1 MNIRDRI
8 IEVFRSEIE
17 KPILDIDLAKYL
29 DIDPSQYKVI
39 FELLAKMADEGIL
52 IATKKK
58 KYGTPEM
65 FGMVLGK
72 IEVTQR
78 GFGFVMV
85 DGSATAGK
93 KHDGTP
99 SSDVFIPAS
108 EMGGAMNKDRVL
120 CKVTKGLDG
129 EKRREGTI
137 IKVVERANPQIV
149 GVFQK
154 NKSFGFVI
162 ADDKKINQDVFI
174 PFNSTMGAESGDK
187 VVVKIVKWPEGD
199 KKAEG
204 KVVEVLGNKNAPG
217 VDILSVIYKFG
228 LPEEFPNKVEDAAA
242 QISPEVLDED
252 LIGRRDLRDAR
263 IVTIDGPDA
272 KDLDDAVA
280 VVKLSNGNYL
290 LSVHIADVTHYVKE
304 GSVLDKEAFER
315 GTSVY
320 LVNKVVP
327 MLPRKLSNGICSL
340 NPKVN
345 RLTLSIDMEID
356 EKGQVVAHDIYESVI
371 KTTERMVYDDV
382 SDIVEGKRL
391 DELQHYEYLFDFFKT
406 MEDLQKILKKR
417 RDLRGAIDFNFPE
430 AKIKCDEEGRAVDVV
445 KEDRRIAN
453 RIIEEFMLIANET
466 IAEHFFW
473 MEMPFVYRIH
483 ELPNEEKI
491 ENFNKFLANFGY
503 MIKMKDGEVHPKAI
517 QLLLGKVE
525 GTREEHIINKLML
538 RSLKQAKYSP
548 LNEGHFGLAAKYYC
562 HFTSPIR
569 RYPDLQIHRIIK
581 ESLNGKINEKR
592 LERLK
597 SIVEGASLQS
607 SERERLAE
615 QAERDADDMKKAE
628 YMLSHV
634 GETYDGVISSVT
646 SFGFF
651 VELENTVEGLVRI
664 TNLLDDYYYYDE
676 TLMQLIGE
684 RTKKSFRMGDLIKV
698 IVRRVDVDLREID
711 FECVE
716 IIEPKA
722 PSKQIEISVE
732 A

>member
-1 MNIRDRI
+1 MNIRERI
-8 IEVFRSEIE
+8 LEVFRNEIE

-29 DIDPSQYKVI
+29 DIEQSQHKVI
-39 FELLAKMADEGIL
+39 FELLAKMADEGVL

-65 FGMVLGK
+65 FGMVVGK
-72 IEVTQR
+72 VEVTQR

-85 DGSATAGK
+85 DGSANAGK
-93 KHDGTP
+93 KHDGTA

-108 EMGGAMNKDRVL
+108 EMGGAMNNDRVL
-120 CKVTKGLDG
+120 CKVTKGLEG

-137 IKVVERANPQIV
+137 VKVVERANSQIV

-174 PFNSTMGAESGDK
+174 SFNNTMNAESGDK
-187 VVVKIVKWPEGD
+187 VVVKIIKWPEGD

-204 KVVEVLGNKNAPG
+204 KVVEVLGNKAAPG

-228 LPEEFPNKVEDAAA
+228 LPDAFPNKVEDAAA
-242 QISPEVLDED
+242 GIPTDVAPED
-252 LIGRRDLRDAR
+252 LIGRRDMRQDT

-272 KDLDDAVA
+272 KDLDDAVS
-280 VVKLSNGNYL
+280 VKKLANGNYL
-290 LSVHIADVTHYVKE
+290 LGVHIADVTHYVKE
-304 GSVLDKEAFER
+304 ASVLDKEAFNR

-327 MLPRKLSNGICSL
+327 MLPRRLSNGICSL
-340 NPKVN
+340 NPQVD

-356 EKGQVVAHDIYESVI
+356 DKGQVVNHDIYESVI
-371 KTTERMVYDDV
+371 CTKERMVYDDV
-382 SDIVEGKRL
+382 SDILAGENLEALSR
-391 DELQHYEYLFDFFKT
+391 YEYLFDFFRL
-406 MEDLQKILKKR
+406 MEELQQILRKR
-417 RDLRGAIDFNFPE
+417 RDQRGAIDFNFPE
-430 AKIKCDEEGRAVDVV
+430 AKIKCDDDGRAIDVV
-445 KEDRRIAN
+445 KENRRIAN

-466 IAEHFFW
+466 VAEHYFW
-473 MEMPFVYRIH
+473 MDMPFVYRIH

-503 MIKMKDGEVHPKAI
+503 FLKMKEGEVHPKAI
-517 QLLLGKVE
+517 QLLLSKVD

-581 ESLNGKINEKR
+581 ESLNGKLTEARI
-592 LERLK
+592 ERLK
-597 SIVEGASLQS
+597 GIVESASLQS

-628 YMLSHV
+628 YMVSHV
-634 GETYDGVISSVT
+634 GEVYAGVISSVT

-651 VELENTVEGLVRI
+651 VELENTVEGLVR
-664 TNLLDDYYYYDE
+664 LQDLDDDYYFYDE
-676 TLMQLIGE
+676 ALMQLVGE
-684 RTKKSFRMGDLIKV
+684 RTRRTLRIGDV
-698 IVRRVDVDLREID
+698 VEVQVNRVDIDLREID
-711 FECVE
+711 FGLLNVLESQGDK
-716 IIEPKA
+716 PR
-722 PSKQIEISVE
+722 IEIE
-732 A
+732 Q